1 MEHQEDKSVLRQ
13 NVLDVLGAFKSG
25 DIDIE
30 RTASYLMEIIE
41 TGEPAPHRHVIS
53 LRAHD

>member
-1 MEHQEDKSVLRQ
+1 MDSSDDTSILRQ
-13 NVLDVLGAFKSG
+13 NVLDVLGAFKAG

-41 TGEPAPHRHVIS
+41 TGEPALYQHVIP

>member
-1 MEHQEDKSVLRQ
+1 MENPEDKSVLRQ
-13 NVLDVLGAFKSG
+13 NVLDVLGAFKAG

-30 RTASYLMEIIE
+30 VTATYLIEIIG
-41 TGEPAPHRHVIS
+41 TGEPTPYRNVIP

>member
-1 MEHQEDKSVLRQ
+1 METPEDKSVLRQ
-13 NVLDVLGAFKSG
+13 NVLDVLGAFKAG

-30 RTASYLMEIIE
+30 ITATYLMEIIE
-41 TGEPAPHRHVIS
+41 TGEPALYRHVIP

>member
-1 MEHQEDKSVLRQ
+1 MDESENQSVLKQ
-13 NVLDVLGAFKSG
+13 NVLDVLRAFKDG

-30 RTASYLMEIIE
+30 VTATYLLEIIE
-41 TGEPAPHRHVIS
+41 TGEPALYRHVIN

>member
-1 MEHQEDKSVLRQ
+1 MATTEHKSVLRQ
-13 NVLDVLGAFKSG
+13 NVLDVLGAFKAG

-30 RTASYLMEIIE
+30 MTANYLMEIIE
-41 TGEPAPHRHVIS
+41 SGEPALYRHVIG

>member
-1 MEHQEDKSVLRQ
+1 MENPDNMSVLRQ
-13 NVLDVLGAFKSG
+13 NVLDVLGASKSG

-41 TGEPAPHRHVIS
+41 TGEPALYRHVIS

>member
-1 MEHQEDKSVLRQ
+1 MESDNTSVLKQ
-13 NVLDVLGAFKSG
+13 NVLDVLGAFKAG

-30 RTASYLMEIIE
+30 RTANYLMEIIE
-41 TGEPAPHRHVIS
+41 SGEPALYRHVIS

>member
-1 MEHQEDKSVLRQ
+1 MDSSDDKSILRQ
-13 NVLDVLGAFKSG
+13 NVLEVLGAFKAG

-41 TGEPAPHRHVIS
+41 TGEPALYQHVIP